1 MTLEQR
7 LLSALYAT
15 TGMTLLTLV
24 VSVAILLLI
33 AA

>member
-1 MTLEQR
+1 MTLEER

-15 TGMTLLTLV
+15 TGMTFAVLV
-24 VSVAILLLI
+24 VSLTSLMLI

>member
-15 TGMTLLTLV
+15 TGMVVLTLV
-24 VSVAILLLI
+24 VALTSLLLI

>member
-1 MTLEQR
+1 MTLEER

-15 TGMTLLTLV
+15 TGMTLLTLIG
-24 VSVAILLLI
+24 SLAGLLLI